1 MASALVMILWRFLSV
16 VLGVVDQVVG
26 VLLPRAAGKFWADGF
41 GDVERMYRVA
51 AMERKVGLEGAQDIA
66 QVRFGGTT
74 RTKEGHS
81 VRMMSFTSPIAKE
94 LPKETREVHVQVV
107 EPKEP
112 RTRPVVVIHLQA
124 TGDEGFSQRRTRVAI
139 PLAESGITS
148 MLLQIP
154 FYGARRAKDQRK
166 HFTRTVE
173 NFMMCAHGSY
183 TEAAKLAHWVKAE
196 YQPNASIVFTGFSF
210 GGCMA
215 TYAASMLV
223 GEPCAVVSCCGPS
236 SPHVVLTGVLRGGND
251 WRKLTEESGG
261 DQEKAELR
269 VVRVFDEIAD
279 MAGQIEDAKKRE
291 QSKNGAAYKHHV
303 CVSIAARDDSFVSMS
318 SMKRMHEVQRAMD
331 PSAELS
337 VVAGG
342 HGSTFL
348 RSKTVYVPRILDA
361 IDELHRRI
369 DASVPAMNA

>member
-1 MASALVMILWRFLSV
+1 MILWRFLSV

-124 TGDEGFSQRRTRVAI
+124 TGDEGFSQRRTRVAL
-139 PLAESGITS
+139 PLADSGVTS

-154 FYGARRAKDQRK
+154 FYGARRAKNQRK
-166 HFTRTVE
+166 YFMRTVE
-173 NFMMCAHGSY
+173 DFMMCAHGSY
-183 TEAAKLAHWVKAE
+183 TEAAKLAQWVKAE
-196 YQPNASIVFTGFSF
+196 YQPKASIVFTGFSF
-210 GGCMA
+210 GGSMA

-223 GEPCAVVSCCGPS
+223 NEPCAVVSCCGPG
-236 SPHVVLTGVLRGGND
+236 SPHALLNGVLSVGND

-269 VVRVFDEIAD
+269 VSRIFDEIAD
-279 MAGQIEDAKKRE
+279 MAAQIEDAKKRE
-291 QSKNGAAYKHHV
+291 QSKNGTPAYEHHV

-318 SMKRMHEVQRAMD
+318 SLKRMHQVQRAMD
-331 PSAELS
+331 PSAELL

-348 RSKTVYVPRILDA
+348 RSKSVYVPRILNA
-361 IDELHRRI
+361 IEELHRRMESC
-369 DASVPAMNA
+369 APPAMNA